1 MDEENK
7 EKTET
12 ELIKEL
18 RQEYEL
24 KLAKQKEEYE
34 TKIDTINKTNK
45 ENLKALI
52 SGREVKNT
60 KEIEKE
66 NEKSFFEK
74 AVEET
79 KNKLK
84 LK

>member
-1 MDEENK
+1 MAEENK